1 MQELL
6 TTRLF
11 GTTLFLVLNTLVM
24 TLSGFIFWI
33 IVARMYTPE
42 QVGISS
48 TIISA
53 ILLIGLLS
61 MAGLNFSMVRFL
73 PSSNDPVNLINSCII
88 LTLSACMLLTCSFV
102 AGLKILSPSLIFIQ
116 ESAPALIGFIVFS
129 LFWTL
134 TSISEYI
141 FIARQRSAYVL
152 YKNLIYAAL
161 RICFPLG
168 AVLFSYSVFGIV
180 GSWGL
185 AVIIACAVMT
195 VFFLPK
201 VQSNYRPVVSMNSG
215 LLKELIPYASGSY
228 SVSLFSSAPRL
239 LLPLVVLNVAG
250 ASDNAYFFIAWSL
263 AELTFAIPVSTSLS
277 LFSLGSNS
285 QHTLQKDIV
294 KSLKLTSLFIVPAAL
309 IFVLAG
315 HWVLLIFGRVYATQ
329 SLLLLQILAVS
340 SLPTAVNYIYSAILR
355 ITNKLPELI
364 IIRGAIA
371 IMILVA
377 AYYLVPVYGIVVIG
391 IIWLGIQTVV
401 AIYSIISLRRFNKA
415 LVSVK

>member
-6 TTRLF
+6 TSRLF
-11 GTTLFLVLNTLVM
+11 NNTLFLVLNTLVM

-53 ILLIGLLS
+53 IILIGLLS

-73 PSSNDPVNLINSCII
+73 PSSDNPVELINSSIM
-88 LTLSACMLLTCSFV
+88 LTLSACMLLTCFFIG
-102 AGLKILSPSLIFIQ
+102 GLKILSPSLIFLQ

-134 TSISEYI
+134 TSISDYI
-141 FIARQRSAYVL
+141 FIARQRAEYVL
-152 YKNLIYAAL
+152 YKNLIYAVL

-168 AVLFSYSVFGIV
+168 AVLFYYSVYGIV

-185 AVIIACAVMT
+185 AVIIASTVMII
-195 VFFLPK
+195 FFLPK
-201 VQSNYRPVVSMNSG
+201 VQRNYRLGISMNSR
-215 LLKELIPYASGSY
+215 LIKELFPYALGSY
-228 SVSLFSSAPRL
+228 LISLFSSAPRL

-250 ASDNAYFFIAWSL
+250 ASENAYFFIAWSS
-263 AELTFAIPVSTSLS
+263 AELTFAIPVATSLS

-285 QHTLQKDIV
+285 QDTLQKDVV
-294 KSLKLTSLFIVPAAL
+294 KSLKLTFLFIVPAAL

-315 HWVLLIFGRVYATQ
+315 KWVLMIFGQVYATQ

-340 SLPTAVNYIYSAILR
+340 SLPIAVNYIYSAVLR
-355 ITNKLPELI
+355 ITDRLRELI
-364 IIRGAIA
+364 IIRSVVAI
-371 IMILVA
+371 IILVA
-377 AYYLVPVYGIVVIG
+377 AHYLVPVYGIVLIG
-391 IIWLGIQTVV
+391 IIWLGIQTIV
-401 AIYSIISLRRFNKA
+401 AIYSIIGLCRIDNARLSIR
-415 LVSVK
+415 